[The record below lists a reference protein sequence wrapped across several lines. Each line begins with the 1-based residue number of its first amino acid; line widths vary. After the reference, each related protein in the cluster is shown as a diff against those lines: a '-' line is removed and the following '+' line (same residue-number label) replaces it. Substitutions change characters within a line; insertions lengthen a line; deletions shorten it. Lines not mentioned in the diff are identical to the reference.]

1 MAVIETMKYQESTSY
16 RALPYFDSAVVT
28 EQDRSALCQ
37 WGLSFVDACNVDR
50 KICSIAISYFDRFL
64 SSRSSNIVP
73 LCLADQGDFQL
84 AFIVSISNIQPL
96 LFYFSACFHLLDLL
110 MALCRPP
117 SALQTCLLIALK
129 GREGVHVSTTFVS
142 EKMCNGMYD
151 SDEFNPMEL
160 EILKALSW
168 RLNGPI
174 PQDFI
179 QYFAQ
184 LLPVSTDESV
194 VEMLVDEATK
204 NSEVALSNYAMA
216 LRAPSFIA
224 FVAITTAIRSLDLDS
239 LPHLD
244 ILGWWNLIGSVVH
257 GNSVDS
263 V

>member
-1 MAVIETMKYQESTSY
+1 
-16 RALPYFDSAVVT
+16 
-28 EQDRSALCQ
+28 
-37 WGLSFVDACNVDR
+37 
-50 KICSIAISYFDRFL
+50 
-64 SSRSSNIVP
+64 
-73 LCLADQGDFQL
+73 
-84 AFIVSISNIQPL
+84 
-96 LFYFSACFHLLDLL
+96 
-110 MALCRPP
+110 
-117 SALQTCLLIALK
+117 LIALK